1 LDYARDNRLRLW
13 FLGCGDWKELDR
25 QLTANDKVYVEQM
38 SLCLGEMNRV
48 LKQGH
53 HCVLVLG
60 DVERDGVTKRPAEL
74 IADLALQVTQG
85 QLVTEL
91 IYDDRI
97 PDERR
102 SRRQTHTTRF
112 ERILVLRKH

>member
-1 LDYARDNRLRLW
+1 
-13 FLGCGDWKELDR
+13 
-25 QLTANDKVYVEQM
+25 
-38 SLCLGEMNRV
+38 
-48 LKQGH
+48 
-53 HCVLVLG
+53 VLG
-60 DVERDGVTKRPAEL
+60 DVERDGVTKRTAEL